1 MAAKPG
7 SEQSRN
13 GKDKASAKS
22 DALLRAVIDQMPD
35 VFVLKDE
42 HGNFLLCNQ
51 TVARLYSTTPEAMV
65 GKHDGDFGV
74 PKEMAD
80 FFRQNVLDIMARGEA
95 ETVYEDSVDA
105 STGEVRHF
113 RSIKTPIKDP
123 DGRNQIIVTAQD
135 ITDLIHAQKRVA
147 ESESRLQNVLDVIKE
162 GVWDWHIP
170 TGKLVHNGQWF
181 ELLGMQSDG
190 LQNELTAFLSMIHP
204 DDRDDVMS
212 RVSDLLE
219 GRKGIYFSEH
229 RMLRADGAV
238 IWVQDRGRIAEW
250 DEQGKPVRMVGSFS
264 DITQRKESEAALHS
278 AKQEAEMASRAKS
291 EFLAT
296 MSHEIRTPM
305 NGVIGMTSVLLDT
318 PLNPEQRSY
327 VETIRESGDALLAI
341 INDILDISKLEAEQM
356 QFEDNEFDLKQLVN
370 GVIDI
375 LRPRVNTDKLAL
387 VLDDRTPSQ
396 HHYLGDAGRIRQI
409 ILNLL
414 GNAIKFTHEGEVRL
428 EVDIQKTAEQAEFV
442 HFSVI
447 DTGIGIAADKLDGLF
462 ENFVQANAAITSR
475 YGGTGLGLAICK
487 RLVKGMG
494 GVIGVESQLG
504 KGSRFWFDIPLKRV
518 PDSDTYE
525 ITAEIQAIEENQN
538 EDRDVPLKVLV
549 VEDNM
554 VNQLV
559 ARKLIG
565 KYGHS
570 VDVAANGLE
579 ALEAIRQRRYDLV
592 FMDVRMPEMDGLTAT
607 REIRAMQDDRHSVP
621 IVAMTANATND
632 DVHECRAAGMDDFV
646 SKPINAIKLAGLLK
660 RFSKQGG

>member
-7 SEQSRN
+7 SDESR
-13 GKDKASAKS
+13 GSIDLTSAKS

-51 TVARLYSTTPEAMV
+51 TVARLYNTTPEAMV

-74 PKEMAD
+74 PQDMAD

-105 STGEVRHF
+105 RTGELRHF

-170 TGKLVHNGQWF
+170 SGKLVHNGQWF
-181 ELLGMQSDG
+181 ELLGMQSGG
-190 LQNELTAFLSMIHP
+190 LQNELMAFVNVIHP
-204 DDRDDVMS
+204 DDRDDVMQ
-212 RVSDLLE
+212 RVNDLLE
-219 GRKGIYFSEH
+219 GRIAIYFSEH
-229 RMLRADGAV
+229 RMLKADGSV

-250 DEQGKPVRMVGSFS
+250 DAQGKPVRMVGSFS
-264 DITQRKESEAALHS
+264 DITQRKESEAALQS

-327 VETIRESGDALLAI
+327 VETIRESGDALLTI

-356 QFEDNEFDLKQLVN
+356 QFEDNVFDLKQLLN

-375 LRPRVNTDKLAL
+375 LRPRVNADRL
-387 VLDDRTPSQ
+387 VMTLDDRTPAQ
-396 HHYLGDAGRIRQI
+396 HYYLGDAGRIRQI
-409 ILNLL
+409 ILNLV
-414 GNAIKFTHEGEVRL
+414 GNAIKFTDEGEVRL
-428 EVDIQKTAEQAEFV
+428 EVDIRKTAAQAEFV
-442 HFSVI
+442 HFSVV

-494 GVIGVESQLG
+494 GAIGVESQLG
-504 KGSRFWFDIPLKRV
+504 IGSRFWFDIPLKRV

-538 EDRDVPLKVLV
+538 EDRDVQLKVLV

-579 ALEAIRQRRYDLV
+579 ALKAIRHQHYDLV

-607 REIRAMQDDRHSVP
+607 REIRAMQDDRRSIP

-660 RFSKQGG
+660 RFSRQGG